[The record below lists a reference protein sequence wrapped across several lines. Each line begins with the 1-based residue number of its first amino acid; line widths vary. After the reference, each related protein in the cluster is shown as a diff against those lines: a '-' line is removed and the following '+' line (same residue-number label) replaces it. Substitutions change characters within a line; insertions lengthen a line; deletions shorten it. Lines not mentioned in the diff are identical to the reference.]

1 MSMDL
6 ANQRKMMSRI
16 EELQRLADQQAIM
29 LTRLEKVVEELSKNG
44 CAVTTKQ
51 ASKKAA

>member
-16 EELQRLADQQAIM
+16 EDLQRLADQQLIM
-29 LTRLEKVVEELSKNG
+29 ITRLEKVVQDLSQNG
-44 CAVTTKQ
+44 CAVTAKQ